1 MFKQII
7 NIVVIK
13 SIGDLCPSIE
23 RIKGK
28 HFRGEELR
36 LRNLFIKKVLK
47 YKKAKQVD
55 LLKFLSISYHLV
67 SKEGIEL

>member
-23 RIKGK
+23 RIKV
-28 HFRGEELR
+28 
-36 LRNLFIKKVLK
+36 N
-47 YKKAKQVD
+47 
-55 LLKFLSISYHLV
+55 ISEV
-67 SKEGIEL
+67 KN